1 MGREQIRCYELIKP
15 GVERFY
21 LLNGTHQKAQIMNW
35 LDIVLAIPLLW
46 FTYKGF
52 RNGLIIELASLAALI
67 LGIYIALHFSFYAEE
82 YLRENFEVAEKY
94 IYIISFAITFIIIAV
109 LVYLVGKIIHK
120 LVSIVALG
128 ILNRVAGGIF
138 GLLKAAL
145 VLSVILYFLNGFD
158 PGILKAEVKER
169 SYLYSPVESIV
180 PMIIPRLDL
189 DEMRMPTEEDIR
201 IPV

>member
-1 MGREQIRCYELIKP
+1 
-15 GVERFY
+15 
-21 LLNGTHQKAQIMNW
+21 MNW
-35 LDIVLAIPLLW
+35 LDIALVIPLLW

-67 LGIYIALHFSFYAEE
+67 LGIYVALHFSFYAEE
-82 YLRENFEVAEKY
+82 YLRENFEIADKY
-94 IYIISFAITFIIIAV
+94 LYIISFAITFLIVAV

-128 ILNRVAGGIF
+128 FLNRLAGGVF
-138 GLLKAAL
+138 GFLKAAL

-158 PGILKAEVKER
+158 PGMLKAEVKEK
-169 SYLYSPVESIV
+169 SYLYSPIESIV
-180 PMIIPRLDL
+180 PMIIPGLDL
-189 DEMRMPTEEDIR
+189 DEMRMPTQEDIR